1 MTCPDKP
8 GQLINWF
15 ICSLCV
21 PRVCKLWSSRRP
33 RTRRNLLLGTA
44 CAIYLGFLVSQV
56 GRASLQHRRAAEK
69 GPRQSR
75 DTAEASFPEI
85 PLDGTL
91 APPESQGNGTTL
103 QPNVVYITLRSKRSK
118 PANIRGTVKP
128 KRRKKYAVA
137 SLAPGQEAL
146 VGPSIQQQ
154 EAARAADAEVPG
166 YVQGGNLAKV
176 GERPWRLIRGPGVRG
191 GRSDFQLPKTR
202 ESNIRIYSESAPSW
216 LSKEDIRRMRLLADG
231 AVASVQPNVVYITL
245 RSKRSKPANIRGTV
259 KPKRRKKYAVAS
271 LAPGQEALV
280 GPSIQQQEAARAAD
294 AEVPGY
300 VQGGN
305 LAKVGESAPSW
316 LSKEDIRRMRLLAD
330 GAVASV
336 QPVFSKSRA
345 RLLVLE
351 GTAAGAEP
359 GCGPLPC
366 GLLKQPL
373 DMSEVF
379 AFHLD
384 RILGLNRTLPS
395 VSRKSEFIQDGRP
408 CPVILWDSSLS
419 PTSNE
424 THSSIKLT
432 WGTYQQLLKQKCW
445 QNGRVPKPEWGCT
458 EIHHHEWSKMA
469 LFDFLLQIYNRLD
482 SNCCGFRPRKED
494 ACVQNGLRPKCD
506 NQDAVALAHIIQRKH
521 DPRHLVFI
529 DNKGFFDRSEDNLNF
544 KLLEGIKEFPE
555 SAISV
560 LKSQHLRQKL
570 LQSLFLDKVYWESQG
585 GRQGIEKLI
594 DVIEQRAKILLT
606 YINAHGAKVLPMN
619 E

>member
-15 ICSLCV
+15 ICSLCI
-21 PRVCKLWSSRRP
+21 PRVRKLWSSRRP

-56 GRASLQHRRAAEK
+56 GRSSIQHGQAAEK
-69 GPRQSR
+69 GPHGSR
-75 DTAEASFPEI
+75 DTAEVPFPEI

-128 KRRKKYAVA
+128 KRRKKHAVA
-137 SLAPGQEAL
+137 SVAPGQAAL
-146 VGPSIQQQ
+146 AGPSLQAQ
-154 EAARAADAEVPG
+154 EAARAADAAVPG
-166 YVQGGNLAKV
+166 FAQGGNLGKV
-176 GERPWRLIRGPGVRG
+176 GERPWRLVWGPGVRAG
-191 GRSDFQLPKTR
+191 GSDFLQPQAK

-216 LSKEDIRRMRLLADG
+216 LSKDDIRKMRLLADSE
-231 AVASVQPNVVYITL
+231 VAGL
-245 RSKRSKPANIRGTV
+245 
-259 KPKRRKKYAVAS
+259 
-271 LAPGQEALV
+271 GQV
-280 GPSIQQQEAARAAD
+280 S
-294 AEVPGY
+294 
-300 VQGGN
+300 
-305 LAKVGESAPSW
+305 
-316 LSKEDIRRMRLLAD
+316 
-330 GAVASV
+330 
-336 QPVFSKSRA
+336 SKSGA

-351 GTAAGAEP
+351 GGAP
-359 GCGPLPC
+359 GSAPRCGPSPC

-408 CPVILWDSSLS
+408 CPIILWDASLS
-419 PTSNE
+419 SASND
-424 THSSIKLT
+424 THSSVKLT

-482 SNCCGFRPRKED
+482 TNCCGFRPRKED
-494 ACVQNGLRPKCD
+494 ACVQNGLRPKCND
-506 NQDAVALAHIIQRKH
+506 QDSAALAHIVQRKH

-555 SAISV
+555 SAVSV

-594 DVIEQRAKILLT
+594 DVIEQRAKILIT

>member
-15 ICSLCV
+15 VCSLCV
-21 PRVCKLWSSRRP
+21 PRVRKLWSSRRP
-33 RTRRNLLLGTA
+33 RTRRTLLLGTA
-44 CAIYLGFLVSQV
+44 CAVYLGFLVSQA
-56 GRASLQHRRAAEK
+56 GRASPQQARAPEK
-69 GPRQSR
+69 GLPQSR
-75 DTAEASFPEI
+75 DAAEAPFPEI

-91 APPESQGNGTTL
+91 APPEFQGNGTFL

-128 KRRKKYAVA
+128 KRRKKHAVA
-137 SLAPGQEAL
+137 SLAPGPEPLA
-146 VGPSIQQQ
+146 GPSFQPQ
-154 EAARAADAEVPG
+154 EAARAAGVEGPQYA
-166 YVQGGNLAKV
+166 QGGDPDKV
-176 GERPWRLIRGPGVRG
+176 RERPWKLVRGPGVRARG
-191 GRSDFQLPKTR
+191 PDFQLPKAK

-216 LSKEDIRRMRLLADG
+216 LSKEDIHRMRLLADG
-231 AVASVQPNVVYITL
+231 AVAGL
-245 RSKRSKPANIRGTV
+245 
-259 KPKRRKKYAVAS
+259 
-271 LAPGQEALV
+271 
-280 GPSIQQQEAARAAD
+280 
-294 AEVPGY
+294 
-300 VQGGN
+300 
-305 LAKVGESAPSW
+305 
-316 LSKEDIRRMRLLAD
+316 
-330 GAVASV
+330 
-336 QPVFSKSRA
+336 QPVSSKSGA
-345 RLLVLE
+345 RLLVLQ
-351 GTAAGAEP
+351 GGVTGSVP
-359 GCGPLPC
+359 RCGPSPC

-408 CPVILWDSSLS
+408 CPIILWDSSLS
-419 PTSNE
+419 PTSNG
-424 THSSIKLT
+424 THSSVKLT

-482 SNCCGFRPRKED
+482 TNCCGFRPRKED

-506 NQDAVALAHIIQRKH
+506 DQDSVTLAHIIQRKH
-521 DPRHLVFI
+521 NPKHLVFI

-555 SAISV
+555 SAVSI

-594 DVIEQRAKILLT
+594 DVIEQRAKIFLT

>member
-1 MTCPDKP
+1 MSCRDKP

-15 ICSLCV
+15 LRSLCV
-21 PRVCKLWSSRRP
+21 PRVLKLWSSRRP

-56 GRASLQHRRAAEK
+56 GRASVQHGGPAEK
-69 GPRQSR
+69 GPHRSW
-75 DTAEASFPEI
+75 AALEAPYPEI

-91 APPESQGNGTTL
+91 APPEAQGNGTTL

-118 PANIRGTVKP
+118 PSNIRGTVKP

-137 SLAPGQEAL
+137 PRVQGPEAL
-146 VGPSIQQQ
+146 VGPSLRPQ
-154 EAARAADAEVPG
+154 EAARAADAEAPG
-166 YVQGGNLAKV
+166 HVRGGNLAKA
-176 GERPWRLIRGPGVRG
+176 GERPWTWIRGPGARG
-191 GRSDFQLPKTR
+191 GGADVQLPRAR

-216 LSKEDIRRMRLLADG
+216 LSREDIGWMRLLADG
-231 AVASVQPNVVYITL
+231 AV
-245 RSKRSKPANIRGTV
+245 
-259 KPKRRKKYAVAS
+259 
-271 LAPGQEALV
+271 V
-280 GPSIQQQEAARAAD
+280 G
-294 AEVPGY
+294 
-300 VQGGN
+300 
-305 LAKVGESAPSW
+305 L
-316 LSKEDIRRMRLLAD
+316 
-330 GAVASV
+330 
-336 QPVFSKSRA
+336 QPVRSRSGA

-351 GTAAGAEP
+351 ETARPSVPA
-359 GCGPLPC
+359 CGPSPC

-395 VSRKSEFIQDGRP
+395 VSRKSEFIQDGLP
-408 CPVILWDSSLS
+408 CPFILWDSSLS

-424 THSSIKLT
+424 THSSVKLT

-482 SNCCGFRPRKED
+482 INCCGFRPRKED
-494 ACVQNGLRPKCD
+494 ACVQSGQRPKCD
-506 NQDAVALAHIIQRKH
+506 DQGAVALAHIVQRKQ

-555 SAISV
+555 SAVSV

-594 DVIEQRAKILLT
+594 DVVEQRAKILLT

>member
-21 PRVCKLWSSRRP
+21 PRVRKLWSSRRP

-56 GRASLQHRRAAEK
+56 GRASVQHGQASVK
-69 GPRQSR
+69 GPHGNH
-75 DTAEASFPEI
+75 DTAEVPFPEI

-91 APPESQGNGTTL
+91 APPETQDNGTTL
-103 QPNVVYITLRSKRSK
+103 KPNVVYITLRSKRSK

-137 SLAPGQEAL
+137 SAAPGQKTL
-146 VGPSIQQQ
+146 VGPSLQPQ
-154 EAARAADAEVPG
+154 EAARAADGAVPR
-166 YVQGGNLAKV
+166 YAQGGNLAKV
-176 GERPWRLIRGPGVRG
+176 GERPWRLVWGPGVRAG
-191 GRSDFQLPKTR
+191 GSDFLQPKAK

-216 LSKEDIRRMRLLADG
+216 LSKDDIQNMRLLADS
-231 AVASVQPNVVYITL
+231 AVAGL
-245 RSKRSKPANIRGTV
+245 
-259 KPKRRKKYAVAS
+259 
-271 LAPGQEALV
+271 
-280 GPSIQQQEAARAAD
+280 GPVSS
-294 AEVPGY
+294 
-300 VQGGN
+300 
-305 LAKVGESAPSW
+305 ES
-316 LSKEDIRRMRLLAD
+316 
-330 GAVASV
+330 G
-336 QPVFSKSRA
+336 A

-351 GTAAGAEP
+351 GGLP
-359 GCGPLPC
+359 GPAPSCGPSPC
-366 GLLKQPL
+366 GLLKPPL

-408 CPVILWDSSLS
+408 CPIILWDASLS
-419 PTSNE
+419 PASND
-424 THSSIKLT
+424 THSSVKLT
-432 WGTYQQLLKQKCW
+432 WGTYQQVLRQKCW

-458 EIHHHEWSKMA
+458 EVHHHEWSKVA

-482 SNCCGFRPRKED
+482 TNCCGFRPRKED
-494 ACVQNGLRPKCD
+494 ACVQKGLRPKCND
-506 NQDAVALAHIIQRKH
+506 QNSVALSHIVQRKH

-529 DNKGFFDRSEDNLNF
+529 NNKAFFDRSEDNLNF

-555 SAISV
+555 SAVSV

-594 DVIEQRAKILLT
+594 DVIEQRAKILIT
-606 YINAHGAKVLPMN
+606 YINAHGAKVLPMK

>member
-15 ICSLCV
+15 ICSLCI
-21 PRVCKLWSSRRP
+21 PRVRKLWSSRRP

-56 GRASLQHRRAAEK
+56 GRSSIQHGQAAEK
-69 GPRQSR
+69 GPHGSR
-75 DTAEASFPEI
+75 DAAEVSFPEI

-137 SLAPGQEAL
+137 SAAPGQAAL
-146 VGPSIQQQ
+146 VGPSLQPQ
-154 EAARAADAEVPG
+154 EAARAADAAVPG
-166 YVQGGNLAKV
+166 FARGGNLAKV
-176 GERPWRLIRGPGVRG
+176 GERPWRLAWGPGVRAG
-191 GRSDFQLPKTR
+191 GSDFLQPKAK

-216 LSKEDIRRMRLLADG
+216 LSKDDIRKMRLLADTE
-231 AVASVQPNVVYITL
+231 VAGL
-245 RSKRSKPANIRGTV
+245 
-259 KPKRRKKYAVAS
+259 
-271 LAPGQEALV
+271 GQV
-280 GPSIQQQEAARAAD
+280 SS
-294 AEVPGY
+294 
-300 VQGGN
+300 
-305 LAKVGESAPSW
+305 ES
-316 LSKEDIRRMRLLAD
+316 
-330 GAVASV
+330 G
-336 QPVFSKSRA
+336 A

-351 GTAAGAEP
+351 GSAP
-359 GCGPLPC
+359 GSAPRCGPSPC
-366 GLLKQPL
+366 GLLRQPL

-408 CPVILWDSSLS
+408 CPIILWDASLS
-419 PTSNE
+419 PASND
-424 THSSIKLT
+424 THSSVKLT

-482 SNCCGFRPRKED
+482 TNCCGFRPRKED
-494 ACVQNGLRPKCD
+494 ACVQNGLRPKCND
-506 NQDAVALAHIIQRKH
+506 QDSAALAHIVQRKH

-555 SAISV
+555 SAVSV

-594 DVIEQRAKILLT
+594 DVIEQRAKILIT

>member
-1 MTCPDKP
+1 MNCPDKP

-56 GRASLQHRRAAEK
+56 GRASLQRSRAEEK
-69 GPRQSR
+69 GPHQSR
-75 DTAEASFPEI
+75 DTAEVPFPEI

-91 APPESQGNGTTL
+91 APPESPGNGTTL

-128 KRRKKYAVA
+128 KRRKKYGVA

-146 VGPSIQQQ
+146 IGPSLRLQD
-154 EAARAADAEVPG
+154 AARAADVEVKR
-166 YVQGGNLAKV
+166 YIQGGHLGKV
-176 GERPWRLIRGPGVRG
+176 GERPWRLLPGLGVRG
-191 GRSDFQLPKTR
+191 ESSDLQQPKLK

-231 AVASVQPNVVYITL
+231 AVAGL
-245 RSKRSKPANIRGTV
+245 
-259 KPKRRKKYAVAS
+259 
-271 LAPGQEALV
+271 
-280 GPSIQQQEAARAAD
+280 
-294 AEVPGY
+294 
-300 VQGGN
+300 
-305 LAKVGESAPSW
+305 
-316 LSKEDIRRMRLLAD
+316 
-330 GAVASV
+330 
-336 QPVFSKSRA
+336 QPVSSKSQA
-345 RLLVLE
+345 SLLVLE
-351 GTAAGAEP
+351 GGATGTAP
-359 GCGPLPC
+359 DCGLSPC

-408 CPVILWDSSLS
+408 CPVILWDTSLS
-419 PTSNE
+419 ATSRE
-424 THSSIKLT
+424 THSSVKLT
-432 WGTYQQLLKQKCW
+432 WGAYQQLLKHKCW

-482 SNCCGFRPRKED
+482 TNCCGFRPRKED

-506 NQDAVALAHIIQRKH
+506 KQDSVALAHIIQRKQ
-521 DPRHLVFI
+521 DSRHLVFI

-544 KLLEGIKEFPE
+544 KLLEGINEFPE
-555 SAISV
+555 SAVSI

-585 GRQGIEKLI
+585 GRQGIDKLI

>member
-137 SLAPGQEAL
+137 SLDPGQEAL
-146 VGPSIQQQ
+146 VGPSIQQR

-202 ESNIRIYSESAPSW
+202 ESNIRIYS
-216 LSKEDIRRMRLLADG
+216 
-231 AVASVQPNVVYITL
+231 
-245 RSKRSKPANIRGTV
+245 
-259 KPKRRKKYAVAS
+259 
-271 LAPGQEALV
+271 
-280 GPSIQQQEAARAAD
+280 
-294 AEVPGY
+294 
-300 VQGGN
+300 
-305 LAKVGESAPSW
+305 ESAPSW

-395 VSRKSEFIQDGRP
+395 VSRKSEFIQAAAA
-408 CPVILWDSSLS
+408 CLS
-419 PTSNE
+419 IRLAFFIFSVWEDRSVPGKCCSR
-424 THSSIKLT
+424 HARLT

-555 SAISV
+555 SAVSV

>member
-21 PRVCKLWSSRRP
+21 PRARKLWSSRRP

-56 GRASLQHRRAAEK
+56 GRSSLQHRRAAEK
-69 GPRQSR
+69 GLPKLS
-75 DTAEASFPEI
+75 DPNAEPPFPEI

-91 APPESQGNGTTL
+91 APPESQGNESTL
-103 QPNVVYITLRSKRSK
+103 QPNVVYITLRSKRRK
-118 PANIRGTVKP
+118 PSNIRGTVRP
-128 KRRKKYAVA
+128 KRRKKYAVGSPVPGQGLLDP
-137 SLAPGQEAL
+137 SLPLQEAL
-146 VGPSIQQQ
+146 GVA
-154 EAARAADAEVPG
+154 EAERRG
-166 YVQGGNLAKV
+166 YVQGGNPAKL
-176 GERPWRLIRGPGVRG
+176 GEPPWRLLRGPGGPG
-191 GRSDFQLPKTR
+191 GASNLHPAKVK
-202 ESNIRIYSESAPSW
+202 ESNIRIYSESAPAW
-216 LSKEDIRRMRLLADG
+216 LSKEDLRRMRLLADG
-231 AVASVQPNVVYITL
+231 AVTGFQ
-245 RSKRSKPANIRGTV
+245 
-259 KPKRRKKYAVAS
+259 AVS
-271 LAPGQEALV
+271 
-280 GPSIQQQEAARAAD
+280 
-294 AEVPGY
+294 
-300 VQGGN
+300 
-305 LAKVGESAPSW
+305 
-316 LSKEDIRRMRLLAD
+316 
-330 GAVASV
+330 
-336 QPVFSKSRA
+336 SKSGVI
-345 RLLVLE
+345 LLVLE
-351 GTAAGAEP
+351 PSAAGP
-359 GCGPLPC
+359 GPACGPSSPC

-373 DMSEVF
+373 DLSEVF

-408 CPVILWDSSLS
+408 CPVVLWDSSWS
-419 PTSNE
+419 PTSND
-424 THSSIKLT
+424 THSSVKLT
-432 WGTYQQLLKQKCW
+432 WGDYQKLLKQKCW
-445 QNGRVPKPEWGCT
+445 QNGRIPKPEWGCT

-482 SNCCGFRPRKED
+482 TNCCGFRPRRED
-494 ACVQNGLRPKCD
+494 DCVQNGLRPKCD
-506 NQDAVALAHIIQRKH
+506 EQDSVALAHIIQKKH

-529 DNKGFFDRSEDNLNF
+529 DNKAFFDRSEDNLNF

-606 YINAHGAKVLPMN
+606 YINAHGVKVLPMN

>member
-15 ICSLCV
+15 VCSLCA

-56 GRASLQHRRAAEK
+56 GRGSFQHGQATDR
-69 GPRQSR
+69 GPPNSH
-75 DTAEASFPEI
+75 DIFKVPFPEI

-91 APPESQGNGTTL
+91 APPESQGNGSTL

-128 KRRKKYAVA
+128 KRRKKYAVVA
-137 SLAPGQEAL
+137 SVAPDQEVL
-146 VGPSIQQQ
+146 VRPSLIQQ
-154 EAARAADAEVPG
+154 EVARAADAKVPG
-166 YVQGGNLAKV
+166 YVHGYLTKLD
-176 GERPWRLIRGPGVRG
+176 ERPWRVLQGPRGSNLQQPRA
-191 GRSDFQLPKTR
+191 Q

-231 AVASVQPNVVYITL
+231 EVASIL
-245 RSKRSKPANIRGTV
+245 PAI
-259 KPKRRKKYAVAS
+259 
-271 LAPGQEALV
+271 
-280 GPSIQQQEAARAAD
+280 
-294 AEVPGY
+294 
-300 VQGGN
+300 
-305 LAKVGESAPSW
+305 
-316 LSKEDIRRMRLLAD
+316 
-330 GAVASV
+330 
-336 QPVFSKSRA
+336 SKSGT

-351 GTAAGAEP
+351 ENTSGSVP
-359 GCGPLPC
+359 GCGPSPC

-395 VSRKSEFIQDGRP
+395 VSRKFEFIQDGRP
-408 CPVILWDSSLS
+408 RPIILWDSSLAS
-419 PTSNE
+419 ASNDS
-424 THSSIKLT
+424 HSSVKIT
-432 WGTYQQLLKQKCW
+432 WGAYQQLLKQKCW
-445 QNGRVPKPEWGCT
+445 LNGRVPRPEWGCT

-482 SNCCGFRPRKED
+482 TNCCGFRPRKED
-494 ACVQNGLRPKCD
+494 ACMQNGPRPNCED
-506 NQDAVALAHIIQRKH
+506 QNSVTLAHITQRKS

-529 DNKGFFDRSEDNLNF
+529 NNKGFFDRSEDNLNF
-544 KLLEGIKEFPE
+544 KLLEGVREFPE
-555 SAISV
+555 SAVSV

-570 LQSLFLDKVYWESQG
+570 LQSLFLDQVYWESQG

-594 DVIEQRAKILLT
+594 DVIERRARILIT
-606 YINAHGAKVLPMN
+606 YINAHGARVLPMN

>member
-8 GQLINWF
+8 GRLLNWF
-15 ICSLCV
+15 LCSLCV
-21 PRVCKLWSSRRP
+21 PRVCKLWSSRGP

-56 GRASLQHRRAAEK
+56 GRASLRHRPAAGK
-69 GPRQSR
+69 GPHQRP
-75 DTAEASFPEI
+75 DTAEAPFPEI

-91 APPESQGNGTTL
+91 APPEAQDNGTTL
-103 QPNVVYITLRSKRSK
+103 LPNVVYITLRSKRSK

-128 KRRKKYAVA
+128 KRRKKYAGA
-137 SLAPGQEAL
+137 SPAPALEAL
-146 VGPSIQQQ
+146 GGPSLQPQQG
-154 EAARAADAEVPG
+154 AAGAADAEVPG
-166 YVQGGNLAKV
+166 YVQRGNLANV
-176 GERPWRLIRGPGVRG
+176 GESSWRLVRGPGARVG
-191 GRSDFQLPKTR
+191 GSDFQLAQAP

-231 AVASVQPNVVYITL
+231 AVA
-245 RSKRSKPANIRGTV
+245 GF
-259 KPKRRKKYAVAS
+259 
-271 LAPGQEALV
+271 
-280 GPSIQQQEAARAAD
+280 
-294 AEVPGY
+294 
-300 VQGGN
+300 
-305 LAKVGESAPSW
+305 
-316 LSKEDIRRMRLLAD
+316 
-330 GAVASV
+330 
-336 QPVFSKSRA
+336 QPVSSKSQA

-351 GTAAGAEP
+351 GSSAGSVP
-359 GCGPLPC
+359 GCGASPC
-366 GLLKQPL
+366 GLVKQPL

-395 VSRKSEFIQDGRP
+395 VSRRAEFTQDGRP
-408 CPVILWDSSLS
+408 CPVILWDPSLS

-424 THSSIKLT
+424 THSSVKLT
-432 WGTYQQLLKQKCW
+432 WGAYQRLLKQKCW
-445 QNGRVPKPEWGCT
+445 QNGRAPRPEWGCT
-458 EIHHHEWSKMA
+458 AVHHHEWSKMA

-482 SNCCGFRPRKED
+482 TNCCGFKPRKED
-494 ACVQNGLRPKCD
+494 TCVQNGLRPRCD
-506 NQDAVALAHIIQRKH
+506 NQDSVALAHIIQRKH

-555 SAISV
+555 SAVSV

>member
-15 ICSLCV
+15 ICSLCI
-21 PRVCKLWSSRRP
+21 PRVRKLWSSRRP

-56 GRASLQHRRAAEK
+56 GRSSIQHGQAAEK
-69 GPRQSR
+69 GPHGSR
-75 DTAEASFPEI
+75 DAAEVPFPEI

-128 KRRKKYAVA
+128 KRRRKYAVA
-137 SLAPGQEAL
+137 SAAPGQAAL
-146 VGPSIQQQ
+146 VGPSLQPQ
-154 EAARAADAEVPG
+154 EAARAADAAVPG
-166 YVQGGNLAKV
+166 FARGGNLAKG
-176 GERPWRLIRGPGVRG
+176 GERPWRLVWGPGVRAG
-191 GRSDFQLPKTR
+191 GSDFLQPKAK

-216 LSKEDIRRMRLLADG
+216 LSKDDIRKMRLLADSE
-231 AVASVQPNVVYITL
+231 VAGLGQ
-245 RSKRSKPANIRGTV
+245 
-259 KPKRRKKYAVAS
+259 AS
-271 LAPGQEALV
+271 
-280 GPSIQQQEAARAAD
+280 S
-294 AEVPGY
+294 
-300 VQGGN
+300 
-305 LAKVGESAPSW
+305 ES
-316 LSKEDIRRMRLLAD
+316 
-330 GAVASV
+330 G
-336 QPVFSKSRA
+336 A

-351 GTAAGAEP
+351 GSAP
-359 GCGPLPC
+359 GSAPRCGPSPC
-366 GLLKQPL
+366 GLLRQPL

-395 VSRKSEFIQDGRP
+395 VSRKSEFIQDGSPRP
-408 CPVILWDSSLS
+408 IILWDASLS
-419 PTSNE
+419 PASND
-424 THSSIKLT
+424 THSSVQLT

-482 SNCCGFRPRKED
+482 TNCCGFRPRKED
-494 ACVQNGLRPKCD
+494 ACVQNGLRPKCND
-506 NQDAVALAHIIQRKH
+506 QDSAALAHIVQRKH

-555 SAISV
+555 SAVSV

-594 DVIEQRAKILLT
+594 DVIEQRAKILIT

>member
-21 PRVCKLWSSRRP
+21 PRVRKLWSSRRP

-56 GRASLQHRRAAEK
+56 GRASLQHGHAAEK
-69 GPRQSR
+69 GPHRSR
-75 DTAEASFPEI
+75 DPAEASFPEI

-91 APPESQGNGTTL
+91 APPESQGNGSTL

-128 KRRKKYAVA
+128 KRRKKHAVA
-137 SLAPGQEAL
+137 SAAPGQEAL
-146 VGPSIQQQ
+146 VGPSLQPQ
-154 EAARAADAEVPG
+154 EVARAADAVAPG
-166 YVQGGNLAKV
+166 YAQAANLAKM
-176 GERPWRLIRGPGVRG
+176 GERPWRLVRGPGVRARG
-191 GRSDFQLPKTR
+191 PDFLQPSSR

-216 LSKEDIRRMRLLADG
+216 LSKDDIRRMRLLADST
-231 AVASVQPNVVYITL
+231 VAGL
-245 RSKRSKPANIRGTV
+245 R
-259 KPKRRKKYAVAS
+259 
-271 LAPGQEALV
+271 
-280 GPSIQQQEAARAAD
+280 
-294 AEVPGY
+294 
-300 VQGGN
+300 
-305 LAKVGESAPSW
+305 
-316 LSKEDIRRMRLLAD
+316 
-330 GAVASV
+330 
-336 QPVFSKSRA
+336 PVSSKSGA

-351 GTAAGAEP
+351 GGAP
-359 GCGPLPC
+359 GAVLRCGPSPC
-366 GLLKQPL
+366 GLLKQTL

-395 VSRKSEFIQDGRP
+395 VSRKAEFIQDGHP
-408 CPVILWDSSLS
+408 CPIILWDASLS
-419 PTSNE
+419 PASND
-424 THSSIKLT
+424 THSSVKLT

-445 QNGRVPKPEWGCT
+445 QNGRVPKPESGCT

-482 SNCCGFRPRKED
+482 TNCCGFRPRKED

-506 NQDAVALAHIIQRKH
+506 NQGSAALAHIIQRKH

-544 KLLEGIKEFPE
+544 KLLEGIKEFPA
-555 SAISV
+555 SAVSV

-594 DVIEQRAKILLT
+594 DVIEHRAKILIT

>member
-1 MTCPDKP
+1 MNCPDKP

-21 PRVCKLWSSRRP
+21 PRVRKLWSSRRP

-56 GRASLQHRRAAEK
+56 GRASLQHSRAVEK
-69 GPRQSR
+69 GPHQSR
-75 DTAEASFPEI
+75 DTNEVHFPEI

-103 QPNVVYITLRSKRSK
+103 HPNVVYITLRSKRSK

-128 KRRKKYAVA
+128 KRRKKYALA
-137 SLAPGQEAL
+137 SQAPGQESL
-146 VGPSIQQQ
+146 SGPSLK
-154 EAARAADAEVPG
+154 EAARAAAVDAHG
-166 YVQGGNLAKV
+166 HIQGGNLGKF
-176 GERPWRLIRGPGVRG
+176 GERPWRLLPGLGAQG
-191 GRSDFQLPKTR
+191 GSSDLQQLQIK

-231 AVASVQPNVVYITL
+231 AVAGL
-245 RSKRSKPANIRGTV
+245 
-259 KPKRRKKYAVAS
+259 
-271 LAPGQEALV
+271 
-280 GPSIQQQEAARAAD
+280 
-294 AEVPGY
+294 
-300 VQGGN
+300 
-305 LAKVGESAPSW
+305 
-316 LSKEDIRRMRLLAD
+316 
-330 GAVASV
+330 
-336 QPVFSKSRA
+336 QPVSSRGQA
-345 RLLVLE
+345 SLLVLE
-351 GTAAGAEP
+351 GGATGTAAA
-359 GCGPLPC
+359 CGHSPC

-419 PTSNE
+419 PTSAE
-424 THSSIKLT
+424 THSSVKLT

-445 QNGRVPKPEWGCT
+445 QNGRIPKPEWGCT

-482 SNCCGFRPRKED
+482 TNCCGFRPRKED

-506 NQDAVALAHIIQRKH
+506 KQDSVALAHIIQRKH

-555 SAISV
+555 SAVSI

>member
-15 ICSLCV
+15 ICSLCI
-21 PRVCKLWSSRRP
+21 PRVCKLWSNRRP

-56 GRASLQHRRAAEK
+56 GRAPPQHQRAPEK
-69 GPRQSR
+69 RSHQSQ
-75 DTAEASFPEI
+75 DAAEASFPEI

-91 APPESQGNGTTL
+91 APPESQDNGTTL

-128 KRRKKYAVA
+128 KRRKKYTVA
-137 SLAPGQEAL
+137 SPAPGQESLAARPPL
-146 VGPSIQQQ
+146 QQQ
-154 EAARAADAEVPG
+154 EAARLAGAESPWNALRG
-166 YVQGGNLAKV
+166 SLERV
-176 GERPWRLIRGPGVRG
+176 GERPWRLVRGSGVRVG
-191 GRSDFQLPKTR
+191 VPDFQVPKAR
-202 ESNIRIYSESAPSW
+202 ESNIRIYSESSPAW
-216 LSKEDIRRMRLLADG
+216 LSKEDIRIMRLLADS
-231 AVASVQPNVVYITL
+231 AVLGLQQVPS
-245 RSKRSKPANIRGTV
+245 RSN
-259 KPKRRKKYAVAS
+259 
-271 LAPGQEALV
+271 
-280 GPSIQQQEAARAAD
+280 
-294 AEVPGY
+294 
-300 VQGGN
+300 
-305 LAKVGESAPSW
+305 
-316 LSKEDIRRMRLLAD
+316 
-330 GAVASV
+330 
-336 QPVFSKSRA
+336 A

-351 GTAAGAEP
+351 GSSQVSAP
-359 GCGPLPC
+359 RCGPSPC

-395 VSRKSEFIQDGRP
+395 VSKKSEFIQDGRP

-419 PTSNE
+419 PTSNK
-424 THSSIKLT
+424 THSSVKLT
-432 WGTYQQLLKQKCW
+432 WGAYQQVLKHKCW
-445 QNGRVPKPEWGCT
+445 QNGRVPKPEWDCT
-458 EIHHHEWSKMA
+458 AIHHHEWSKMA

-482 SNCCGFRPRKED
+482 TNCCGFRPRKED
-494 ACVQNGLRPKCD
+494 ACGQNRLRPQCD
-506 NQDAVALAHIIQRKH
+506 NQDSVALTHIIQRKH
-521 DPRHLVFI
+521 DPRHLVFV

-555 SAISV
+555 SAVSV

-585 GRQGIEKLI
+585 GRLGIEKLI

-606 YINAHGAKVLPMN
+606 YINAHGAKVVPMN

>member
-21 PRVCKLWSSRRP
+21 PRVRKLWSGRRP
-33 RTRRNLLLGTA
+33 RTRRNILLGTA

-56 GRASLQHRRAAEK
+56 GRASLQQGRAAEK
-69 GPRQSR
+69 GPHQSR
-75 DTAEASFPEI
+75 DTAEAPFPEI

-103 QPNVVYITLRSKRSK
+103 QLNVVYITLRSKRSK

-137 SLAPGQEAL
+137 SPALGQEAL
-146 VGPSIQQQ
+146 VGPSLQPQD
-154 EAARAADAEVPG
+154 ADAEVPG

-176 GERPWRLIRGPGVRG
+176 GERPWRLIRGSGVQVG
-191 GRSDFQLPKTR
+191 GSDFQRPKTQ

-216 LSKEDIRRMRLLADG
+216 MSKEDILRMRLLADG
-231 AVASVQPNVVYITL
+231 AVAGL
-245 RSKRSKPANIRGTV
+245 
-259 KPKRRKKYAVAS
+259 
-271 LAPGQEALV
+271 
-280 GPSIQQQEAARAAD
+280 
-294 AEVPGY
+294 
-300 VQGGN
+300 
-305 LAKVGESAPSW
+305 
-316 LSKEDIRRMRLLAD
+316 
-330 GAVASV
+330 
-336 QPVFSKSRA
+336 QPVSSKSGA
-345 RLLVLE
+345 HLLVLE
-351 GTAAGAEP
+351 GSSAGSVP
-359 GCGPLPC
+359 RCGPSPC

-395 VSRKSEFIQDGRP
+395 VSRKSEFIQAAA
-408 CPVILWDSSLS
+408 CLS
-419 PTSNE
+419 IRLAFFIFPTWEDMSVPGKCC
-424 THSSIKLT
+424 TQHARLT

-458 EIHHHEWSKMA
+458 EIHHYEWSKLA

-482 SNCCGFRPRKED
+482 TNCCGFRPRKED
-494 ACVQNGLRPKCD
+494 VCVQNGLRPKCD
-506 NQDAVALAHIIQRKH
+506 NQDSVALAHVIQRKH

-555 SAISV
+555 SAVSV

-594 DVIEQRAKILLT
+594 DVVEQRAKILLT
-606 YINAHGAKVLPMN
+606 YINAHGARVLPMN

>member
-56 GRASLQHRRAAEK
+56 GRASLQHGQVAEK
-69 GPRQSR
+69 GPHRSR

-91 APPESQGNGTTL
+91 APPESQGNGSTL

-128 KRRKKYAVA
+128 KRRKKHAVA
-137 SLAPGQEAL
+137 SAAPGQEAL
-146 VGPSIQQQ
+146 VGPSLQPQG
-154 EAARAADAEVPG
+154 AARAADAVAPG
-166 YVQGGNLAKV
+166 YAQGANLAKM
-176 GERPWRLIRGPGVRG
+176 GERPWRLVRGPGVRAG
-191 GRSDFQLPKTR
+191 GPDFLQPSSR

-216 LSKEDIRRMRLLADG
+216 LSKDDIRRMRLLADSTVAGLRPVSSKSG
-231 AVASVQPNVVYITL
+231 ARL
-245 RSKRSKPANIRGTV
+245 
-259 KPKRRKKYAVAS
+259 
-271 LAPGQEALV
+271 LAPGAVLRC
-280 GPSIQQQEAARAAD
+280 GPS
-294 AEVPGY
+294 
-300 VQGGN
+300 
-305 LAKVGESAPSW
+305 
-316 LSKEDIRRMRLLAD
+316 
-330 GAVASV
+330 
-336 QPVFSKSRA
+336 
-345 RLLVLE
+345 
-351 GTAAGAEP
+351 
-359 GCGPLPC
+359 PC

-395 VSRKSEFIQDGRP
+395 VSRKAEFIQDGRP
-408 CPVILWDSSLS
+408 CPIILWDASLS
-419 PTSNE
+419 PTSND
-424 THSSIKLT
+424 THSSVKLT

-445 QNGRVPKPEWGCT
+445 QNGRVPKPESGCT

-482 SNCCGFRPRKED
+482 TNCCGFRPRKED
-494 ACVQNGLRPKCD
+494 TCVQNGLRPKCD
-506 NQDAVALAHIIQRKH
+506 NQGSAALAHIIQRKH

-544 KLLEGIKEFPE
+544 KLLEGIKEFPA
-555 SAISV
+555 SAVSV

-594 DVIEQRAKILLT
+594 DVIEHRAKILIT